1 MAGYFYFLSY
11 QIADSSFHPDSIPAN
26 SCSDFCLSAGYNG
39 QIRKSKNDAKNST
52 ANVIC
57 GVLLVDSMTASAAIT
72 YQYEKDVTDLTVTD
86 NRAGIKPGA
95 GDDGKQIPGQGGML
109 LILMKL
115 LSELKLIKV
124 ILNLN

>member
-1 MAGYFYFLSY
+1 M
-11 QIADSSFHPDSIPAN
+11 
-26 SCSDFCLSAGYNG
+26 
-39 QIRKSKNDAKNST
+39 
-52 ANVIC
+52 
-57 GVLLVDSMTASAAIT
+57 
-72 YQYEKDVTDLTVTD
+72 TD

-124 ILNLN
+124 MLNLN